1 MSAISIVEFGAIG
14 DGKTLNTAALQHAID
29 AVTAEGAS
37 GHLLVPRG
45 RFVTGTLYLRSGLQ
59 LELQAGAVL
68 QASTSIEDYDFLD
81 ETGHK
86 DLQPYHFLV
95 LKDLRDVAIFG
106 AGTIDGSGPAFWQK
120 TPNAR
125 GWFSELSRRPSP
137 MLECA
142 GCRNLTLRGFEI
154 ANSPG
159 WTLHLKCCEDV
170 IVDGIRIRN
179 NLFGP
184 NTDGIDINGCR
195 DVRVA
200 NCLIEAGDDAIVL
213 KTTKDAQS
221 CERVVVTNC
230 VIDTNCRALKL
241 GAHESFLDMRD
252 VAFTNCVVRQSV
264 AVFALYCRN
273 GGTLENIVVSNVVGH
288 AFSNADYNQ
297 PIHIDLGR
305 RNAEDSLGR
314 IRNVS
319 ISNMVLHSNGRILV
333 TGDPGQFVENITM
346 DNVQLHLRDWF
357 DPWPHGLT
365 AGGNQF
371 SPSAPEARAARAAVV
386 VQFAHNFSAANVKVL
401 KNGDFPADF
410 APVWQKDCTQDWTAV
425 G

>member
-1 MSAISIVEFGAIG
+1 MPATSITEFGAIG
-14 DGKTLNTAALQHAID
+14 DGITLNTAVLQRAID
-29 AVTAEGAS
+29 AVTAEGGS
-37 GHLLVPRG
+37 GHLIVPRG
-45 RFVTGTLYLRSGLQ
+45 RYVTGTLYLRSGLQ
-59 LELQAGAVL
+59 LELQPGAVI
-68 QASTSIEDYDFLD
+68 QASGDIDDYDFLD
-81 ETGHK
+81 VTGHK

-95 LKDLRDVAIFG
+95 LKNLHDVTIFG
-106 AGTIDGSGPAFWQK
+106 AGTIDGSGPSFWEK

-125 GWFSELSRRPSP
+125 GWYRELDKRPSP
-137 MLECA
+137 MLECV
-142 GCRNLTLRGFEI
+142 GCSNLCLRGITI

-159 WTLHLKCCEDV
+159 WTLHLKCCDDV
-170 IVDGIRIRN
+170 LVDGIKIRN

-184 NTDGIDINGCR
+184 NTDGIDVNGCR

-213 KTTKDAQS
+213 KTTKDARS

-230 VIDTNCRALKL
+230 IIDTNCRALKL
-241 GAHESFLDMRD
+241 GAHESYLDMRD
-252 VAFTNCVVRQSV
+252 VAFSNCVVLQSV

-305 RNAEDSLGR
+305 RNEEDTLGR

-319 ISNMVLHSNGRILV
+319 INNMVLHSNGRVLV
-333 TGDPGQFVENITM
+333 TGDPEQYVENITL
-346 DNVQLHLRDWF
+346 DTIQLHLRDWF

-371 SPSAPEARAARAAVV
+371 SPSAPEARAARAAVA
-386 VQFAHNFSAANVKVL
+386 VQYAHNFSATNIRVFKTDPL
-401 KNGDFPADF
+401 PGDF
-410 APVWQKDCTQDWTAV
+410 VEIWRKDCSGV
-425 G
+425 E